1 MEQVRFSARLNAFEK
16 GERIWIADPDGL
28 QEVWPDGQVR
38 MLPWHALSVVIA
50 GHSPSRLKPERYS
63 VRFVFRHNS
72 SGDTIVVDNM
82 HFEGIGRFS
91 ARSPEYAGFI
101 RGALSFAHAARPDA
115 KYRGGTGMVSYGAQ
129 AGLAAATLLLVAYAI
144 MTFGLGGMVVWI
156 KLALI
161 AVLTVL
167 VLRWAI
173 RARPGRLNPLDIDT
187 RFLPEG

>member
-1 MEQVRFSARLNAFEK
+1 MPLRKAN
-16 GERIWIADPDGL
+16 GYGL
-28 QEVWPDGQVR
+28 RALTACRRSGRTAVR

-63 VRFVFRHNS
+63 VRFVFRHNA

-91 ARSPEYAGFI
+91 ARSPEYACFV

-129 AGLAAATLLLVAYAI
+129 AGLAAGTLLLVAYAI
-144 MTFGLGGMVVWI
+144 MTFGLGGWSSGSS
-156 KLALI
+156 
-161 AVLTVL
+161 
-167 VLRWAI
+167 WH
-173 RARPGRLNPLDIDT
+173 
-187 RFLPEG
+187 